1 LPKLKLTDAAVQ
13 RLKAPAG
20 ARIDYFDA
28 SLGGFGLRVSGPP
41 PTHPGNPCRKS
52 WFLFYRYRGEQKRLT
67 LEPVYPALTLGEARK
82 RAHDALCELA
92 EDTDPAARKAD
103 EQKRADAIEAV
114 IGKYLAR
121 RPKPGKKPLSPRY
134 LAETKRN
141 FDNHVIP
148 RWRGRMIKEITR
160 RDINDLIDAVMENGT
175 DVREDNGKKRHVPGG
190 PIAAN
195 RVLSAISGLFNWCVA
210 RGIMEAT
217 PAARV
222 EKPAG
227 ENVGGRALDANNNAG
242 EIGSLWPEFEALGY
256 PFGHFFS
263 LALLTGQR
271 RDEVAAL
278 RWDEIDEAKLIW
290 TLPATRTKSGR
301 AHIVPLSPLAM
312 SILKRARADR
322 LTLFATCA
330 DEKKKIGPY
339 VFTTTFSSPISGY
352 SRAKLRLDRAVNAV
366 RKSQGLNELPPW
378 RIHDLRRTVATHLAA
393 LNVDKSVIARILN
406 HAPSGVTNKHYIVF
420 EYLPEKRHALEAWGR
435 RIEESA
441 TPRPAKVTNP
451 HTRDDNGVG
460 RARDAIHT

>member
-1 LPKLKLTDAAVQ
+1 MPKLKLTDAAVQ

-41 PTHPGNPCRKS
+41 STHPGNPCRKS
-52 WFLFYRYRGEQKRLT
+52 WFLFYRHRGEQKRLT

-82 RAHDALCELA
+82 RAHEALSQLA
-92 EDTDPAARKAD
+92 ENIDPAARKAD
-103 EQKRADAIEAV
+103 EQKRENAIEAV
-114 IGKYLAR
+114 IGKYLTR
-121 RPKPGKKPLSPRY
+121 RPKPGKTPLSSRY

-148 RWRGRMIKEITR
+148 RWRGRTIKEITR
-160 RDINDLIDAVMENGT
+160 RDINDLIDAVLEKGT
-175 DVREDNGKKRHVPGG
+175 DIRDDNGKKRHVPGG

-195 RVLSAISGLFNWCVA
+195 RVLSATSGLFNWCVA
-210 RGIMEAT
+210 RGIIEAT

-227 ENVGGRALDANNNAG
+227 ENVGERALDANDNDG
-242 EIGSLWPEFEALGY
+242 EIRSLWPKFEALGY
-256 PFGHFFS
+256 PFGPFFS

-278 RWDEIDEAKLIW
+278 RWDEIDETERVW

-312 SILKRARADR
+312 AILEGAKADR
-322 LTLFATCA
+322 LALFTACT

-352 SRAKLRLDRAVNAV
+352 SRAKLRLDLAVNAA
-366 RKSQGLNELPPW
+366 RKAQGLNELPPW

-393 LNVDKSVIARILN
+393 LKIDKAVIARILN
-406 HAPSGVTNKHYIVF
+406 HAPSGVTDRHYNQY
-420 EYLPEKRHALEAWGR
+420 EYLPEKRHALEVWGH

-441 TPRPAKVTNP
+441 ISPAPNVIKLQ
-451 HTRDDNGVG
+451 G
-460 RARDAIHT
+460 ARRS

>member
-1 LPKLKLTDAAVQ
+1 MPKLKFTDAAVQ

-41 PTHPGNPCRKS
+41 PTHPGNPCRKC

-82 RAHDALCELA
+82 QAHEALSQLA
-92 EDTDPAARKAD
+92 EKIDPAARKAD
-103 EQKRADAIEAV
+103 EQKREDAIEAV

-121 RPKPGKKPLSPRY
+121 RPKPGKRPLSPRY

-148 RWRGRMIKEITR
+148 RWRGRTIKEITR
-160 RDINDLIDAVMENGT
+160 RDINDLIDAVLENGT
-175 DVREDNGKKRHVPGG
+175 DVRDDDREKRRVPGG

-210 RGIMEAT
+210 RGIIEAT

-227 ENVGGRALDANNNAG
+227 ENVGTRALDANNNAG
-242 EIGSLWPEFEALGY
+242 EIPSLWPEFEALGY
-256 PFGHFFS
+256 PFGPFFS
-263 LALLTGQR
+263 LALITGQR
-271 RDEVAAL
+271 REEVAAL
-278 RWDEIDEAKLIW
+278 RWDEIDETERVW

-301 AHIVPLSPLAM
+301 AHIVPLAPVVM
-312 SILKRARADR
+312 SILERAKADR
-322 LTLFATCA
+322 LVLFTACT

-339 VFTTTFSSPISGY
+339 VFTTTFSSPISGC
-352 SRAKLRLDRAVNAV
+352 SRAKLRLDRAVNAA
-366 RKSQGLNELPPW
+366 RKVQGLDDLPPW

-393 LNVDKSVIARILN
+393 LNINKAVIARILN
-406 HAPSGVTNKHYIVF
+406 HAPSGVTDRHYNQY
-420 EYLPEKRHALEAWGR
+420 EYLPEKRHALEAWAQ
-435 RIEESA
+435 RIFESA
-441 TPRPAKVTNP
+441 KTRPA
-451 HTRDDNGVG
+451 HIIRLRGAHHG
-460 RARDAIHT
+460 